1 MSSTA
6 PDVSVMRYLM
16 PSLEHATVAQA
27 MTRGVLSCEASAT
40 LRDVARMMAG
50 RHVHCVV
57 VMGLSRDEHSERL
70 VWGVI
75 SDLTLVRAGVRTGTD
90 ELAGAHAEQPVI
102 TVEPSM
108 PLREAAELM
117 LARGVSHLL
126 VVEPELQRPV
136 GILSTSDVAGAL
148 AWGEA

>member
-1 MSSTA
+1 MSSTT
-6 PDVSVMRYLM
+6 PYVSVMRYLM
-16 PSLEHATVAQA
+16 PSLAHATVAQA
-27 MTRGVLSCEASAT
+27 MTRGVLSCEANAT
-40 LRDVARMMAG
+40 LREVARMMAD

-57 VMGLSRDEHSERL
+57 VMGLSQDEQSERL

-75 SDLTLVRAGVRTGTD
+75 SDLSLVRVGVRKGTD
-90 ELAGAHAEQPVI
+90 ELAGAHAEQPII

-136 GILSTSDVAGAL
+136 GILSTSDIAGAL